1 MRKFLFYNLIRSDHH
16 SGSKKGGVCIYHKKH
31 ISLIRYDEVCPL
43 ESWLV
48 IEIRSQTEKCFQ
60 PVFLT
65 PHLVKVK
72 KNSKSLAKIL
82 ILFLVRSKMN
92 FLSVHFLD
100 QLERGPIWSLLLV
113 IGLLV
118 MQCSQKQLKIFL
130 IFCMKL
136 GDYEVRDRA
145 GFLKK
150 NLDLEIFAKR
160 SPN

>member
-1 MRKFLFYNLIRSDHH
+1 M
-16 SGSKKGGVCIYHKKH
+16 
-31 ISLIRYDEVCPL
+31 
-43 ESWLV
+43 
-48 IEIRSQTEKCFQ
+48 
-60 PVFLT
+60 FLT

-136 GDYEVRDRA
+136 GDYKVRDRA

-150 NLDLEIFAKR
+150 KSWFGDICKKVSKLAQNQTLIFFLKKANNFFGFWPEVSTKYNLQ
-160 SPN
+160 